1 MNYEKIITDLG
12 NKIAQLTINESILLA
27 RVQEEM
33 DLKEEVEKK
42 YTDAMRELENYRH
55 GDKIVNAETPVSA
68 IPVERPVGGIQ

>member
-42 YTDAMRELENYRH
+42 YTDAMKELEHYRH
-55 GDKIVNAETPVSA
+55 GDKIINAEAPA
-68 IPVERPVGGIQ
+68 APVEYPIGGMQ

>member
-33 DLKEEVEKK
+33 DLKE
-42 YTDAMRELENYRH
+42 
-55 GDKIVNAETPVSA
+55 
-68 IPVERPVGGIQ
+68 